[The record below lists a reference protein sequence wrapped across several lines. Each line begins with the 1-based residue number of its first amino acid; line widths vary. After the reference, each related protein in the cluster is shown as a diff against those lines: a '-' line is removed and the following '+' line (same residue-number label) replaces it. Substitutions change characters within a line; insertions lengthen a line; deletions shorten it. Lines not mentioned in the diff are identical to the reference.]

1 LNGTRTVRSITAIVF
16 AALLLGT
23 IAWISGCGGAT
34 PAAAPAPTV
43 SATSATAPDTAAIR
57 RYREALQTWVE
68 TYWISADYGAFQM
81 QDMLFP
87 TDTERER
94 MHTFADSMHASV
106 SALKKI
112 TAPSPITQAQSQFY
126 VAVASEVS
134 AIDRLIMSIENQN
147 RRDAELA
154 FRRMSEART
163 VEIQA
168 IKTLEP
174 YLDLPTVIEN

>member
-1 LNGTRTVRSITAIVF
+1 LNSSRTARSIAALVF
-16 AALLLGT
+16 SALLLGT
-23 IAWISGCGGAT
+23 IAWVSGCGGAART
-34 PAAAPAPTV
+34 VAPTPTV
-43 SATSATAPDTAAIR
+43 SATAATAPDSAAIQK
-57 RYREALQTWVE
+57 YREALQKWVE
-68 TYWISADYGAFQM
+68 TYWTSADYGAFDI
-81 QDMLFP
+81 QDMLSP
-87 TDTERER
+87 TDSERER
-94 MHTFADSMHASV
+94 MHAFADSMHASV

-112 TAPSPITQAQSQFY
+112 TAPSPITQAQAQFY

-134 AIDRLIMSIENQN
+134 SVDRLIMSIENQN

-174 YLDLPTVIEN
+174 YLDLPAVIEN